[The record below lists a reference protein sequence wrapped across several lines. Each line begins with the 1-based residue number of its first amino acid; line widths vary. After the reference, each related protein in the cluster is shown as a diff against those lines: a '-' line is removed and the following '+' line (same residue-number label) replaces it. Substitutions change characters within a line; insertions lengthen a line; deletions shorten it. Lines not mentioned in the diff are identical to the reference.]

1 MGLEIITLNEARQ
14 RKTDMIPLIWGISNM
29 TQMNRPMKQNQ
40 GHREQTGG
48 SKGSGVGKGWMWS
61 LGLGDGARVYNG

>member
-61 LGLGDGARVYNG
+61 LRLGDGARVYNG